1 MAIVTRLRQHKFKFK
16 FKLKFKAK
24 LGYTERPA
32 SYKPAKAHTD
42 KRINLRNK
50 TEILLQESAILCN

>member
-16 FKLKFKAK
+16 FKFKAK